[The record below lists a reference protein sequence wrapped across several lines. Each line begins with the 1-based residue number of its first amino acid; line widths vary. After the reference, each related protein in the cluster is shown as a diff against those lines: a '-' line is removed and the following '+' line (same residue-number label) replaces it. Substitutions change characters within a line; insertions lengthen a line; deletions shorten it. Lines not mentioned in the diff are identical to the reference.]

1 VPESEDPA
9 KTLKD
14 GFVAGGKLMV
24 CCSKEGADA
33 LEVRSLKGKYEAD
46 VPVPLGSTVEVGQVR
61 PKDKEFEV
69 AIGGYLSPGRRYKYN
84 VAENKLTFVKKSDI
98 PRDLTEIADVERLY
112 ATSKDGTKVPMW
124 VIKPKDMPKDGSAAT
139 ILYGYGGFNISLEP
153 GFSYTIAHWVEQ
165 GGVYVVANLRGG
177 GEFGKAWYE
186 GGRLKNKQNVFDDFA
201 ACAQELIRQG
211 YTNPKRLAIRGAS
224 NGGLLTAATSQQYP
238 ELFGAVIS
246 GVPVTD
252 MLRFHT
258 DNYGVAWESDYG
270 SPENK
275 EDFEVLFKYSPL
287 HNVKPAKEV
296 KYPLTL
302 IMTGDHDDRV
312 APWHAFKW
320 AAARQEQGHLDNTY
334 LRVDEQAG
342 HGNGKPTQKIIEESV
357 DEYAF
362 LVQVLGPLRAKAQTK
377 A

>member
-1 VPESEDPA
+1 MPESEDPA

-211 YTNPKRLAIRGAS
+211 YTNPKIPKRNAFYRFTVKTKMKGKPHDALCSFAGSIAQGT
-224 NGGLLTAATSQQYP
+224 GG
-238 ELFGAVIS
+238 
-246 GVPVTD
+246 
-252 MLRFHT
+252 
-258 DNYGVAWESDYG
+258 G
-270 SPENK
+270 S
-275 EDFEVLFKYSPL
+275 VYYRSPL
-287 HNVKPAKEV
+287 P
-296 KYPLTL
+296 
-302 IMTGDHDDRV
+302 G
-312 APWHAFKW
+312 
-320 AAARQEQGHLDNTY
+320 Q
-334 LRVDEQAG
+334 
-342 HGNGKPTQKIIEESV
+342 
-357 DEYAF
+357 
-362 LVQVLGPLRAKAQTK
+362 
-377 A
+377 